1 MRYDR
6 RNLQKIH
13 TQSLAAMI
21 PDATSYEQLMEV
33 CVGLALPYDE
43 REETFRRA
51 VFNILTTNVDAHI
64 RNFEFMMG
72 QEGGWHITPAF
83 DLTFSCFNPNN
94 KLDEY
99 HYLSMNGKRTGITK
113 EDMVDFAR
121 YAKIDHP
128 DRIIR
133 QCVEAV
139 KCFRD
144 FASRYSINGYW
155 QDVIEGHF
163 AKMNPD
169 LLSELHLYKPSSF
182 DFVIDAYGVE
192 VENARWEEMGNG
204 AKRLTAM
211 MNGIEYKAI
220 ISPKSQRGKKMVADG
235 GTKMD
240 LGHLKKWVENLL
252 LPKYLLENSV

>member
-1 MRYDR
+1 M
-6 RNLQKIH
+6 
-13 TQSLAAMI
+13 
-21 PDATSYEQLMEV
+21 
-33 CVGLALPYDE
+33 
-43 REETFRRA
+43 
-51 VFNILTTNVDAHI
+51 
-64 RNFEFMMG
+64 
-72 QEGGWHITPAF
+72 
-83 DLTFSCFNPNN
+83 
-94 KLDEY
+94 
-99 HYLSMNGKRTGITK
+99 SMNGKRTGITK

-220 ISPKSQRGKKMVADG
+220 ISRKSHRGKRMVADG

-240 LGHLKKWVENLL
+240 FGRLKKWVENLL